1 MSRGTGSKPTVIRFA
16 FAAMLVAVVLF
27 LVANVIQPTGD
38 DAPVIVRHDPDQPV
52 STPLSNEAAR
62 LSRANLDRAR
72 SDQDISASSIE
83 AVASVAPAVVVV
95 HRTVEDGSEEVLG
108 SGVAID
114 DQGHVLASLGTTGSD
129 GSLSVT
135 WPSGVTVDARII
147 RIDERYQVA
156 LLEVAGEVEAFAPL
170 ATYPSLS
177 GDRVLAIGSPLED
190 FTSTVTAGIIGAVGI
205 TMPETLEHPAIP
217 DLYQHDASL
226 NPGNEG
232 GPIVDLNGNVVGI
245 NIGSIVVH
253 DGEIVQGLSFAVPV
267 TALAALLAIG
277 R

>member
-1 MSRGTGSKPTVIRFA
+1 
-16 FAAMLVAVVLF
+16 MLVAAVLI

-38 DAPVIVRHDPDQPV
+38 DVPVIVRHDPDQPV

-62 LSRANLDRAR
+62 LSRANLDQAR
-72 SDQDISASSIE
+72 SDQDISARSIE
-83 AVASVAPAVVVV
+83 AVAAVAPAVVVV
-95 HRTVEDGSEEVLG
+95 HRTVEDGTEEILG

-114 DQGHVLASLGTTGSD
+114 GQGHVLASLGTTGSD

-135 WPSGVTVDARII
+135 WPSGVTVDARIV

-217 DLYQHDASL
+217 DLYQHDASI

-245 NIGSIVVH
+245 NIGSIVVQ
-253 DGEIVQGLSFAVPV
+253 DGEIVQGCSFAVPV
-267 TALAALLAIG
+267 TVLSALLAIG
-277 R
+277 S